1 MTSEEDPANE
11 ARGLD
16 LRHHRRVDVRLAVT
30 VVLDRNSMYE
40 ARTCNVSEGGM
51 LLGGYRGPQL
61 PPGRLI
67 GLNMGGVICDASDGN
82 DNAERY
88 LMRVVRQAGE
98 TLALRFAGEI
108 S

>member
-1 MTSEEDPANE
+1 MTSPEDSANE

-16 LRHHRRVDVRLAVT
+16 LRRHRRVDVRLSVT
-30 VVLDRNSMYE
+30 VVLDRNSIFE
-40 ARTCNVSEGGM
+40 ARTLNVSEGGM
-51 LLGGYRGPQL
+51 LLGEYRGPEL
-61 PPGRLI
+61 APGRLI
-67 GLNMGGVICDASDGN
+67 GLNMGGVISDADN

-88 LMRVVRQAGE
+88 LMRVVRQTGE

>member
-1 MTSEEDPANE
+1 MTGEADSANE

-40 ARTCNVSEGGM
+40 ARTCNVSESGM

-67 GLNMGGVICDASDGN
+67 GLNMGGVICDADN

-108 S
+108 N

>member
-1 MTSEEDPANE
+1 MTNEEDSANE

-16 LRHHRRVDVRLAVT
+16 LRRHRRVDVRLGVT

-51 LLGGYRGPQL
+51 LLGEYRGPQL

-67 GLNMGGVICDASDGN
+67 GLNMGGVISDADN

>member
-1 MTSEEDPANE
+1 MTTQEDSANA
-11 ARGLD
+11 ARGPE
-16 LRHHRRVDVRLAVT
+16 LRRHRRVDVRLSVT
-30 VVLDRNSMYE
+30 VVLDRNSIFE
-40 ARTCNVSEGGM
+40 ARTRNVSEGGM
-51 LLGGYRGPQL
+51 LLGEYRGPEL
-61 PPGRLI
+61 APGRLI
-67 GLNMGGVICDASDGN
+67 GLNMGGVISDADN

>member
-1 MTSEEDPANE
+1 MTTRDDSANE
-11 ARGLD
+11 ARGPD
-16 LRHHRRVDVRLAVT
+16 LRRHRRVEVRLSVT
-30 VVLDRNSMYE
+30 VVLDRNAIFE

-51 LLGGYRGPQL
+51 LLGEYRGPEL
-61 PPGRLI
+61 APGRLI
-67 GLNMGGVICDASDGN
+67 GLNMGGVLSDADN

-88 LMRVVRQAGE
+88 LMRVVRQTGE

>member
-1 MTSEEDPANE
+1 MTSEEDSAND

-16 LRHHRRVDVRLAVT
+16 LRRHRRVDVRLGVT

-51 LLGGYRGPQL
+51 LLGGYRGPEL

-67 GLNMGGVICDASDGN
+67 GLNMGGVICDADN

-88 LMRVVRQAGE
+88 LMRVVRQTGE